1 MCGEHTEAWKFMVG
15 CVLIWRT
22 VSVVQVALSGW
33 GQVSAAKP
41 ENHAGLS
48 ASMLLSVLGTE

>member
-1 MCGEHTEAWKFMVG
+1 MVG

-22 VSVVQVALSGW
+22 MSVVQVALSGW
-33 GQVSAAKP
+33 GQGSAAKP

-48 ASMLLSVLGTE
+48 ASMLLAVLGTE

>member
-1 MCGEHTEAWKFMVG
+1 MVG

-33 GQVSAAKP
+33 GRGSATKP

-48 ASMLLSVLGTE
+48 ASILLAVLRTKQKAFVV